1 MTKFKIGWII
11 ESGSAIMKNVRFY
24 FVCTKGENIMERII
38 VVANQK
44 GGVGKTTTA
53 VNLSASLAELGK
65 KVLIIDMDPQGNT
78 TSGLG
83 INKEEAD
90 NTVYELL
97 LGECSIKEAILESEY
112 ENLCVLPSNINLAAA
127 EIELVGINEKEFIL
141 KNALNEVKDDFD
153 FILVDC
159 PPSLN
164 MLTINAMCAA
174 NTVIVPIQC
183 EYYALEG
190 LSQLIHTIELV
201 RERLNPDLEI
211 EGVVFTMY
219 DARTNLSLQVVENV
233 KNNLEQN
240 IYKTII
246 PRNIRLAE
254 APSHG
259 MPINKYDAKST
270 GAESYRML
278 AEEVIHRG
286 EDEEW

>member
-1 MTKFKIGWII
+1 MGRT
-11 ESGSAIMKNVRFY
+11 
-24 FVCTKGENIMERII
+24 I
-38 VVANQK
+38 VIANQK

-53 VNLSASLAELGK
+53 INLAASLAELNQ

-78 TSGLG
+78 SSGFG
-83 INKEEAD
+83 IEKEQQE

-97 LGECSIKEAILESEY
+97 LGEITIEESIIRDVFD
-112 ENLCVLPSNINLAAA
+112 NLSVLPANINLAAA
-127 EIELVGINEKEFIL
+127 EIEIIGYENKEFIL
-141 KNALNEVKDDFD
+141 NEAIEEVKEQYDFVL
-153 FILVDC
+153 IDC

-164 MLTINAMCAA
+164 MLTINSMCAA
-174 NTVIVPIQC
+174 DTVLVPIQC

-190 LSQLIHTIELV
+190 LTQLIHTIDLV

-233 KNNLEQN
+233 KGNLDQN

-259 MPINKYDAKST
+259 MPINQYDSKSA
-270 GAESYRML
+270 GAESYRLL

-286 EDEEW
+286 EEEW